1 MDNDFRTIYDN
12 LRAEQVALNAKMQSA
27 RGDAIKHVQE
37 VIDAFHL
44 LRSELKFEDDH
55 QAKSPAEK
63 RRGPAS
69 IKYRTPNGIEWTGK
83 GNMKREFRDYLLSQG
98 LTPEDKD
105 LFLTPQFMK

>member
-1 MDNDFRTIYDN
+1 MDNDFKSIYDN
-12 LRAEQVALNAKMQSA
+12 LRAEQEALNAKMQSA